1 MSVDTY
7 TTRGKIRAILFHKH
21 VYGNAPPPR
30 YQGRVADFV
39 YSPIYGDYY
48 GIESTSKKKTIPII
62 ELVHRRPSEFYH
74 SSGAEIWGPSSSV
87 LIEIWRRFSE
97 HDMLIENYGLCLEYI
112 HGSNAKC
119 GSHAGGCNNNKK
131 KYTLRI

>member
-7 TTRGKIRAILFHKH
+7 TTRGIRAILFHKH

-30 YQGRVADFV
+30 YQSRAANFV

-48 GIESTSKKKTIPII
+48 GIESMSNKKTIPII
-62 ELVHRRPSEFYH
+62 VLVHRRPSEFYH

-97 HDMLIENYGLCLEYI
+97 HDMFIENYGLCLEYTFMEVMQNADPMRAGVIIIKKSI
-112 HGSNAKC
+112 H
-119 GSHAGGCNNNKK
+119 
-131 KYTLRI
+131 